1 MIDQEELDI
10 ALAKRNFFKNCTLGI
25 FLILLMAQCGG
36 VIFDIKVIPEIVSL
50 GVAFVCLTYLWIAER
65 QDIEFLRETNLK
77 LFKAQEDLEASHVD
91 TILALVLS
99 QESKDAYTYG
109 HSERV
114 KRFSILLAN
123 MLGLSGKEIETIARG
138 AKLHDIGKIGIKDEV
153 LFSNSQLTAEQFGII
168 KTHPLKGVAILDPLR
183 FLDGEKLIVRHHH
196 ERFDGQ
202 GYPSGLKGEE
212 IPLGARIVCVADA
225 FDAMRSQ
232 RLYNNPL
239 SKEEIVQKLEE
250 KSGTQF
256 DPKIIDVFVRN
267 INRFYA
273 L

>member
-1 MIDQEELDI
+1 MVKQEDFDI
-10 ALAKRNFFKNCTLGI
+10 TFAKRNFFKYSTLGI
-25 FLILLMAQCGG
+25 LIILLMAQCGG
-36 VIFDIKVIPEIVSL
+36 ALFSIRVIPEAISL
-50 GVAFVCLTYLWIAER
+50 GVAFICIMYLWLTER
-65 QDIEFLRETNLK
+65 KDIEFLKEANLK
-77 LFKAQEDLEASHVD
+77 LLRAQEDLKASHVD

-99 QESKDAYTYG
+99 QESKDSYTYG

-123 MLGLSGKEIETIARG
+123 MLGLSKGEIETIARG
-138 AKLHDIGKIGIKDEV
+138 AKLHDIGKIGLKDDV
-153 LFSNSQLTAEQFGII
+153 LFSKEQLTSEQFDVI
-168 KTHPLKGVAILDPLR
+168 KTHPVKGVTILDPLK
-183 FLDGEKLIVRHHH
+183 FLEREKLIVRHHH
-196 ERFDGQ
+196 ERFDGS
-202 GYPSGLKGEE
+202 GYPDSLKGES

-239 SKEEIVQKLEE
+239 PKEEIVKRFTE
-250 KSGTQF
+250 KSGIQF
-256 DPKIIDVFVRN
+256 DPKIVDVFVRN